1 MTKFAPIAL
10 FVYNRPKHTR
20 ETVYALLKNSE
31 AAHSDLYIFSD
42 AAKHE
47 GAQTAVIEVREF
59 IRQIKGFNSITITE
73 RDKNFGLA
81 NSIIDG
87 VTHLCD
93 KFGKVIVLEDDL
105 RVSPYFLNF
114 MNKALDR
121 YQYDEKVMQIVG
133 YMFPVKLEMENDS
146 LFLPLTSSWGWATW
160 QSAWQHFDKSASGYS
175 VLADNNMLRKAFDL
189 SGRYKYFQMLQAQ
202 MRNEVDSW
210 AIRWYL
216 SVFLKNG
223 LVLYPRIS
231 LVENSGFDG
240 SGVNCVASGFE
251 DTPIDSNFKINSFP
265 SKIEVSSSFNTLI
278 NQLPQPKFSLKS
290 YISRLMMR
298 FKV

>member
-47 GAQTAVIEVREF
+47 SAQTAVFEVREF

-73 RDKNFGLA
+73 RDKNLGLA

-93 KFGKVIVLEDDL
+93 KLGKVIVLEDDL

-121 YQYDEKVMQIVG
+121 YQHDEKVMQIAG
-133 YMFPVKLEMENDS
+133 YMFPVKLIMEKDS

-175 VLADNNMLRKAFDL
+175 VLADNKTLRKAFDL
-189 SGRYKYFQMLQAQ
+189 SGRYAYFQMLQAQ

-216 SVFLKNG
+216 SVFLKKG
-223 LVLYPRIS
+223 LVLYPRTS

>member
-47 GAQTAVIEVREF
+47 DAQTAVIEVREF
-59 IRQIKGFNSITITE
+59 IHQIKGFNSITITE
-73 RDKNFGLA
+73 RDKNLGLA

-121 YQYDEKVMQIVG
+121 YQNDEKVMQIAG
-133 YMFPVKLEMENDS
+133 YMFPVKLIMEKDS

-175 VLADNNMLRKAFDL
+175 VLADNKALRKAFDL
-189 SGRYKYFQMLQAQ
+189 SGRYAYFQMLQAQ

-216 SVFLKNG
+216 SVFLKKG
-223 LVLYPRIS
+223 LVLYPRTS

-251 DTPIDSNFKINSFP
+251 DTPSDSNFKINSFP
-265 SKIEVSSSFNTLI
+265 SKIEVSSSFNALI